1 MHDIGSE
8 YCEVKKDTIDTIKN
22 VKRKNKRVI
31 AVGTTATIALENYAT
46 KLYKNN
52 YKGEADLFITPG
64 YKFKLINGLITN
76 FHLPKSTLLLLVASL
91 IGRDKLLEL
100 YKKAIDKNYKFYSYG
115 DSMLLKI

>member
-1 MHDIGSE
+1 MLLS
-8 YCEVKKDTIDTIKN
+8 YIKIIIK
-22 VKRKNKRVI
+22 V
-31 AVGTTATIALENYAT
+31 
-46 KLYKNN
+46 
-52 YKGEADLFITPG
+52 ADLFITPG

-100 YKKAIDKNYKFYSYG
+100 YKNAIDKNYKFYSYG